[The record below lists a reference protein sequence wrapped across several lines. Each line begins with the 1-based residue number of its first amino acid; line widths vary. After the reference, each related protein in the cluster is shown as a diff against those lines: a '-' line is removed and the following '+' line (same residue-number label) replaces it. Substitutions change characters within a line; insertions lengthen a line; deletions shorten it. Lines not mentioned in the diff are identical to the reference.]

1 MINNHEM
8 FSRLPRQNVMVIGD
22 IMLDRYLY
30 GEVERISPEAPVPVV
45 LNQKESL
52 NPGGAANVATNLTGL
67 GVQTILVGVL
77 GSDDAGRQAMGLLAR
92 QKKLDCDGVFTVR
105 DRPTTEKLRIVGNHQ
120 QICRVDTEERR
131 IVAEKTMA
139 DIKKFVKKHIDDVSA
154 VILSD
159 YGKGII
165 SKELI
170 EFILHLKKDRDLIV
184 SVDPKTGHFFYY
196 RHVDLITP
204 NNKEA
209 GEAAGVKIVDNATL
223 KEAASKIIEK
233 IACKNLL
240 ITLGADG
247 MILFNGQYPHGYH
260 IPTDARQV
268 YDVSGAGDTVISV
281 MTAAMT
287 TGAAPEKAARIA
299 NQAAGVVVSEFGTTA
314 ITLEKLK
321 NGLQKP
327 C

>member
-8 FSRLPRQNVMVIGD
+8 FSRLPRQSIMVIGD

-67 GVQTILVGVL
+67 GVQTLLVGTL
-77 GSDDAGRQAMGLLAR
+77 GSDEAGRQTMGLLAR
-92 QKKLDCDGVFTVR
+92 QKKLDCDGVFVTR
-105 DRPTTEKLRIVGNHQ
+105 DRPTTEKMRVVGNHQ
-120 QICRVDTEERR
+120 QICRVDTEDRR
-131 IVAEKTMA
+131 PAAEKVMS
-139 DIKKFVKKHIDDVSA
+139 DIKKFVKRHIDDVSA

-159 YGKGII
+159 YGKGVI

-170 EFILHLKKDRDLIV
+170 EFVLHLKKDRDLVV

-204 NNKEA
+204 NHKEA
-209 GEAAGVKIVDNATL
+209 GEAVGVKITDNDSL
-223 KEAASKIIEK
+223 KEAATRIVEK
-233 IACKNLL
+233 LACKNLL
-240 ITLGADG
+240 ITLGPDG
-247 MILFNGQYPHGYH
+247 MILFNGQYPKGYH
-260 IPTDARQV
+260 IPTEARQV

-287 TGAAPEKAARIA
+287 TGAAAEKAARIA
-299 NQAAGVVVSEFGTTA
+299 NLAAGVVVSEFGTTA

-321 NGLQKP
+321 KT
-327 C
+327 